1 MITGFERDKAITFTY
16 CCKNGCRPMTR
27 AEWNLVISIRD
38 VGLFTKGIKPY
49 KDWKFGSVKEYFGI
63 KGRKDKVYEQLI
75 KMLEEYKI
83 ELINNK

>member
-1 MITGFERDKAITFTY
+1 MTGFERDKSVMFTY
-16 CCKNGCRPMTR
+16 ADKNGSRPMSR
-27 AEWNLVISIRD
+27 AYWNLVISIRD

-49 KDWKFGSVKEYFGI
+49 RGWKFGVVKEYFGV

-75 KMLEEYKI
+75 QMLDEYKL

>member
-1 MITGFERDKAITFTY
+1 MTGFERDKGVMFTY
-16 CCKNGCRPMTR
+16 ADKNGSRPMSW
-27 AEWNLVISIRD
+27 AYWNLVISIRD

-49 KDWKFGSVKEYFGI
+49 GGWKFGWVKEYFGV

-75 KMLEEYKI
+75 QMLEEYKL